1 MRFPHLLLL
10 HLLMIFSLPVWVIT
24 GFFAYKQ
31 DSLLINRLTIIL
43 HDLAENNWFG
53 EREREREREGERERE
68 REREREERE
77 SGRGGY
83 FLRKPFGNQTSNA
96 ESYIIE
102 CVFSKVQVIGC
113 CLLIRQESL

>member
-1 MRFPHLLLL
+1 
-10 HLLMIFSLPVWVIT
+10 MIFSLPVWVIT

-43 HDLAENNWFG
+43 HDLAENNWF
-53 EREREREREGERERE
+53 GERERE

>member
-53 EREREREREGERERE
+53 EREREREREREERGEREWE
-68 REREREERE
+68 
-77 SGRGGY
+77 GGY